1 MESTSSQQ
9 KLVLSIAILASF
21 VAFLDGS
28 VVTVALPAISEELGG
43 GLTTQQ
49 WVVDA
54 YLITLGALIL
64 VAGSLS
70 DVFGRLVVLRFG
82 LWGFGAAS
90 LLCAFAPTAEF
101 LIVARGVQGIAGA
114 LLVPSSLALI
124 MSSFRGQ
131 AQGKAI
137 GSWTAWT
144 SGAFIAGPLIG
155 GAFVD
160 LLTWRLVFGIN
171 VLPIAVTLWL
181 ISRLTQRDVRLE
193 GVTVDYLGA
202 VLAIIGVGGP
212 VFALIEQDNYGW
224 ASPAIWLPM
233 VIGVIAFGAFLWRQ
247 ATARHPM
254 MPLSLFRIRNFAV
267 GNVSTLFIYGALS
280 VSGFLIAVY
289 LQQEAGWPATA
300 AGLASIPVMVL
311 LILLSSTFGRLSGRY
326 GPRVFMSVGPILAG
340 IGHLLMLTVSEDFN
354 FWLQLLPGIVL
365 FGLGLAITV
374 APLTSA
380 ILGSIDEKRSGI
392 GSAINNAVA
401 RVAGLIAVA
410 MLGIIIGGTLDLE
423 GLHRGLWATAGLLIL
438 GGVISA
444 IGIQNPKG
452 EPDAGTTEPTLS
464 DDQLSAREH
473 DASDGS

>member
-1 MESTSSQQ
+1 MSSQQ

-82 LWGFGAAS
+82 LWGFGVAS

-124 MSSFRGQ
+124 MSSFRGP

-137 GSWTAWT
+137 GAWTAWT

-181 ISRLTQRDVRLE
+181 ITRIAQRDVRLE

-212 VFALIEQDNYGW
+212 VFALIEQDNFGW

-280 VSGFLIAVY
+280 MSGFLIAVY

-311 LILLSSTFGRLSGRY
+311 LILLSSFFGGLAGRY

-340 IGHLLMLTVSEDFN
+340 VGHLLMLTVSEDLN

-444 IGIQNPKG
+444 IGIQNPKT
-452 EPDAGTTEPTLS
+452 EPGAGTAEPSLS

-473 DASDGS
+473 DPGNGS

>member
-1 MESTSSQQ
+1 MSSQQ

-28 VVTVALPAISEELGG
+28 VVTVALPAISDELGG

-82 LWGFGAAS
+82 LWGFGVAS

-101 LIVARGVQGIAGA
+101 LIVARGIQGIAGA

-124 MSSFRGQ
+124 MSSFRGP

-171 VLPIAVTLWL
+171 VVPIAVTLWL
-181 ISRLTQRDVRLE
+181 ITRLTQRDVRLE

-224 ASPAIWLPM
+224 SSPAIWLPM
-233 VIGVIAFGAFLWRQ
+233 VIGVISFGAFLWRQ

-280 VSGFLIAVY
+280 MSGFLIAVY

-311 LILLSSTFGRLSGRY
+311 LILLSSFFGGLSGRY

-340 IGHLLMLTVSEDFN
+340 VGHLLMLTVSEDLN
-354 FWLQLLPGIVL
+354 FWLQLLPGIIL

-410 MLGIIIGGTLDLE
+410 MLGIVIGGTLDLE

-444 IGIQNPKG
+444 IGIQNPKTEQDAPAA
-452 EPDAGTTEPTLS
+452 EPSLS

-473 DASDGS
+473 DPGDGG